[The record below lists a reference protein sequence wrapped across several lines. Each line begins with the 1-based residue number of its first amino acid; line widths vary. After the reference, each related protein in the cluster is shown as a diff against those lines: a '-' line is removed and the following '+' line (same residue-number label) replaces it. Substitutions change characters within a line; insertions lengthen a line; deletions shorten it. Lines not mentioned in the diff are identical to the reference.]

1 MDGWVSGK
9 ALRKTKV
16 YVKVDERIL
25 DGSDFAEQVL
35 GQIQEVYEWK
45 RALQAK
51 GIDAAAVARRFANL
65 LNIDVKLV
73 WSPGKK
79 RLIIKARSLL
89 FQWSFNESGISMSH
103 LARQLDL
110 SAIAISQSVERGKR
124 IASEVNLSLDEI
136 KL

>member
-25 DGSDFAEQVL
+25 DGSDLAEQVL

>member
-1 MDGWVSGK
+1 MSGK